1 MTDKAKHRVEAN
13 LDDDSYSELEE
24 NDQMASN
31 LEESKSIDKEPA
43 KKVIQK
49 AKRNSAVRDAANN
62 SIQTNKTYSVN
73 QD

>member
-43 KKVIQK
+43 KKVIKQ

>member
-43 KKVIQK
+43 KKVIK
-49 AKRNSAVRDAANN
+49 
-62 SIQTNKTYSVN
+62 
-73 QD
+73 